1 MVYNKLTGKEG
12 TWSRSVPFNGLSL
25 VDSLK
30 MNSPLNE
37 EVVRPASPA
46 PSSRGERRVKTF
58 LEKMFQRPFRKQRPT
73 FLNNPVTGGTYNLE
87 LDCYNEELQLA
98 VEFNGRQHYEY
109 VPFFHKNKEAF
120 LNQKYRDEMKRRK
133 CYERGILL
141 IEVPYTEEKKLET
154 YLLQRLR
161 NYQRV
166 RDSFV
171 DVSVDVE

>member
-1 MVYNKLTGKEG
+1 
-12 TWSRSVPFNGLSL
+12 
-25 VDSLK
+25 
-30 MNSPLNE
+30 
-37 EVVRPASPA
+37 
-46 PSSRGERRVKTF
+46 
-58 LEKMFQRPFRKQRPT
+58 MFQRPFRKQRPT